1 MYNIQSLLSI
11 LSRCVSFVLFLGQW
25 IIPEIIGQCMP
36 PNGGFVMETVNNT
49 RAIIFG
55 GAVEKT
61 ISNTL
66 YILDIINHTVV
77 SYIIINTLTDNMLY
91 NEC

>member
-1 MYNIQSLLSI
+1 M
-11 LSRCVSFVLFLGQW
+11 SFVLGQW

-36 PNGGFVMETVNNT
+36 PNFGFVMEAVNNT

-55 GAVEKT
+55 GTVEST
-61 ISNTL
+61 TSNTL

-77 SYIIINTLTDNMLY
+77 SYIIIYTLTDNMLY

>member
-1 MYNIQSLLSI
+1 MMMSVL
-11 LSRCVSFVLFLGQW
+11 FALFLGQW
-25 IIPEIIGQCMP
+25 TIPEITGQCMP
-36 PNGGFVMETVNNT
+36 PNNNFVMEAVNNT

-55 GAVEKT
+55 GDVEKT

-77 SYIIINTLTDNMLY
+77 SYIIIHTLTDNMLY

>member
-1 MYNIQSLLSI
+1 MT
-11 LSRCVSFVLFLGQW
+11 RCVLFVLLLGQW

-36 PNGGFVMETVNNT
+36 PNTHFVMEAVNNT

-55 GAVEKT
+55 GRVEGT
-61 ISNTL
+61 TSNTL
-66 YILDIINHTVV
+66 YILDINNHTVV
-77 SYIIINTLTDNMLY
+77 SYIIIHTLTDNMLY

>member
-1 MYNIQSLLSI
+1 MYNIQSLLSM
-11 LSRCVSFVLFLGQW
+11 STRCVFVFLLGQW

-36 PNGGFVMETVNNT
+36 PNSNFVMEAVNNT

-55 GAVEKT
+55 GVVKVT
-61 ISNTL
+61 SSNTL

-77 SYIIINTLTDNMLY
+77 SYIIIHTLTDNMLY
-91 NEC
+91 NER